1 MLPMVLLKH
10 LISYLGMNRNLSLG
24 YDQGQ
29 GKMEAHKFIKSQH
42 NGNCQYSLLLSLY
55 LTQTKNWIKRKL
67 IQHQFKTFGAK

>member
-1 MLPMVLLKH
+1 
-10 LISYLGMNRNLSLG
+10 MNRNLSLG

-55 LTQTKNWIKRKL
+55 LTQTKKLDKAQTYTTSVQNIWGEIKYVWPD
-67 IQHQFKTFGAK
+67 